1 MMSVNPV
8 VGSIRKL
15 GFSAVYGAL
24 DAFLFLGRRHVV
36 IGIWVKTLC
45 GWLMKRTGVCIEIV
59 VCLVYTYVMEYL
71 SKAVAVKDI
80 PLRSVSCCVGGRL
93 GLTSSSS
100 CHKRRPTPKST
111 KK

>member
-1 MMSVNPV
+1 MVSVNPV

-24 DAFLFLGRRHVV
+24 DAFLFLDRRHVV
-36 IGIWVKTLC
+36 IGIWVKTLR

-80 PLRSVSCCVGGRL
+80 PLRSVSCCVGGW
-93 GLTSSSS
+93 
-100 CHKRRPTPKST
+100 
-111 KK
+111 

>member
-1 MMSVNPV
+1 
-8 VGSIRKL
+8 
-15 GFSAVYGAL
+15 
-24 DAFLFLGRRHVV
+24 
-36 IGIWVKTLC
+36 
-45 GWLMKRTGVCIEIV
+45 MKRTGVCIEIV